1 MSGSGPSNSD
11 NIDPRWAPAST
22 TPSLGQGGGGG
33 GGSAPNPCMF
43 TEETILASPNMSV
56 VSALS
61 IGDVMTIIQSGPR
74 VVAQAPTGTAGAI
87 TSARL
92 PLIIQCLN
100 AGQQYLAK
108 VTQINGGAVT
118 VEIYPA

>member
-1 MSGSGPSNSD
+1 MSGPGPSNTD
-11 NIDPRWAPAST
+11 NNDPRWTPAST

-33 GGSAPNPCMF
+33 GTPGPNPCMF
-43 TEETILASPNMSV
+43 TEETILASPNMAVVGTLSV
-56 VSALS
+56 GAILTVL
-61 IGDVMTIIQSGPR
+61 QNGPR
-74 VVAQAPTGTAGAI
+74 VVAQAPAGTAGAI

-92 PLIIQCLN
+92 PVIIQCLN
-100 AGQQYLAK
+100 AGQQYLAR

>member
-1 MSGSGPSNSD
+1 MSGSDPSNSNNND
-11 NIDPRWAPAST
+11 TRWTPAST
-22 TPSLGQGGGGG
+22 LSRPGQGGGGG
-33 GGSAPNPCMF
+33 GAPGPNPCMF
-43 TEETILASPNMSV
+43 TEETILASPNMVV
-56 VSALS
+56 VSTLS
-61 IGDVMTIIQSGPR
+61 VGAILTVLQAGSR
-74 VVAQAPTGTAGAI
+74 VVAQAPVGTAGAI

-92 PLIIQCLN
+92 PDIIQCLN